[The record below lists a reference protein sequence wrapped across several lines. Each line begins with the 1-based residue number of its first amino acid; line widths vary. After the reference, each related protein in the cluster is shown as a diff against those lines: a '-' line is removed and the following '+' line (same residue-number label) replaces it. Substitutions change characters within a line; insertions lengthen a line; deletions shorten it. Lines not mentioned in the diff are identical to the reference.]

1 MEQAPDQNMNP
12 GSVTPPPAAA
22 PMADAPKN
30 PAAFGSVL
38 GIILI
43 VAILVAGAFYVWN
56 ERLGTSEMPENGVRG
71 EVLPDGSMPTVEGAA
86 DIEEGENGP
95 VPQ

>member
-1 MEQAPDQNMNP
+1 MEQAPDQNTNT
-12 GSVTPPPAAA
+12 TPPPAMPPVAEEA
-22 PMADAPKN
+22 KG
-30 PAAFGSVL
+30 PAYGSIL

-56 ERLGTSEMPENGVRG
+56 ERINMDTNTVEG

-86 DIEEGENGP
+86 DVEEGPNGP
-95 VPQ
+95 MPI

>member
-1 MEQAPDQNMNP
+1 MDQAPDQTMNP
-12 GSVTPPPAAA
+12 QDSMPPAEEA
-22 PMADAPKN
+22 KKG
-30 PAAFGSVL
+30 PAYGSVL

-56 ERLGTSEMPENGVRG
+56 ERLDMNQVPENGVRG

-86 DIEEGENGP
+86 DVEAGEEGP
-95 VPQ
+95 RPQ